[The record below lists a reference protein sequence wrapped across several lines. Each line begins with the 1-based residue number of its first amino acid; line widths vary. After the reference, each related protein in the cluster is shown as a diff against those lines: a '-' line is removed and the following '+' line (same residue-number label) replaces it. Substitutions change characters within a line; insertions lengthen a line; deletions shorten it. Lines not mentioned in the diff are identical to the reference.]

1 MERTQNDSERFVD
14 KRPLR
19 NYWYVVALADDLG
32 LNPISVKLLSE
43 DFVIWRDSD
52 GGLIA
57 AKEKCPHRQ
66 APLSHGNLEKGC
78 LVCPYHGWTFGKS
91 GKCINIPSSADG
103 VPIPSRS
110 HLETFDVIEKYG
122 LIWLCI
128 GEPINPLFDL
138 REESDPSFR
147 RINTEVQKWEV
158 AATRMVDN
166 FLDITHFPYVHSGTF
181 GAGQETKVPNITL
194 EFLDDDFFG
203 YRYEVLAA
211 NPKEAKST
219 SGSDEEV
226 VERSM
231 TSGFNLPLTVKSTIT
246 YKSGLEH
253 VILLL
258 STPIDETS
266 SYFTFVIWRNDDF
279 SIPAEEVISFDRAI
293 GEEDRVMLEKL
304 NGVMPLDKT
313 ALVNVQSDKATVE
326 WRRQLFNL
334 INSELNSIQ
343 A

>member
-1 MERTQNDSERFVD
+1 MARALNDLERFVE
-14 KRPLR
+14 KPPLK
-19 NYWYVVALADDLG
+19 NYWYAVALSDDVD
-32 LNPISVKLLSE
+32 LNPIAVKLLDE
-43 DFVIWRDSD
+43 EFVIWRESD

-57 AKEKCPHRQ
+57 AESKCPHRQ
-66 APLSHGNLEKGC
+66 APLSHGSIEKGC
-78 LVCPYHGWTFGKS
+78 LVCPYHGWTFGES
-91 GKCINIPSSADG
+91 GKCIDIPSSSDG
-103 VPIPSRS
+103 VPVPARA
-110 HLETFDVIEKYG
+110 HLEIFEVIEKYG

-128 GEPINPLFDL
+128 GKPVNPLFDL
-138 REESDPSFR
+138 KEEHDPSFR

-194 EFLDDDFFG
+194 EYLDDDFFG
-203 YRYEVLAA
+203 YRYDVLAA
-211 NPKEAKST
+211 NPEEAKTT
-219 SGSDEEV
+219 SGSDEET

-231 TSGFNLPLTVKSTIT
+231 TSGFNLPLTVRSTIT
-246 YKSGLEH
+246 YRSGLEH

-279 SIPAEEVISFDRAI
+279 SVPAEEVISFDRAI

-304 NGVMPLDKT
+304 KGAMPLGKT

-326 WRRQLFNL
+326 WRRQLLEL
-334 INSELNSIQ
+334 ISS
-343 A
+343 

>member
-1 MERTQNDSERFVD
+1 MARALNDLERFVE
-14 KRPLR
+14 KPPLK
-19 NYWYVVALADDLG
+19 NYWYAVALSDDVD
-32 LNPISVKLLSE
+32 LNPIAVKLLDE
-43 DFVIWRDSD
+43 EFVIWRESD

-57 AKEKCPHRQ
+57 AESKCPHRQ
-66 APLSHGNLEKGC
+66 APLSHGSIEKGC
-78 LVCPYHGWTFGKS
+78 LVCPYHGWTFGES
-91 GKCINIPSSADG
+91 GKCIDIPSSSDG
-103 VPIPSRS
+103 VPVPARA
-110 HLETFDVIEKYG
+110 HLEIFEVIEKYG

-128 GEPINPLFDL
+128 GKPVNPLFDL
-138 REESDPSFR
+138 KEEHDPSFR
-147 RINTEVQKWEV
+147 RINTEVQKWDV

-194 EFLDDDFFG
+194 EYLDDDFFG
-203 YRYEVLAA
+203 YRYDVLAA
-211 NPKEAKST
+211 NPEEAKTT
-219 SGSDEEV
+219 SGSDEET

-231 TSGFNLPLTVKSTIT
+231 TSGFNLPLTVRSTIT
-246 YKSGLEH
+246 YRSGLEH

-279 SIPAEEVISFDRAI
+279 SVPAEEVISFDRAI

-304 NGVMPLDKT
+304 KGAMPLGKT

-326 WRRQLFNL
+326 WRRQLLEL
-334 INSELNSIQ
+334 ISS
-343 A
+343 

>member
-1 MERTQNDSERFVD
+1 MARALNDLERFVE
-14 KRPLR
+14 KPPLK
-19 NYWYVVALADDLG
+19 NYWYAVALSDDVD
-32 LNPISVKLLSE
+32 LNPIAVKLLDE
-43 DFVIWRDSD
+43 EFVIWRESD

-57 AKEKCPHRQ
+57 AESKCPHRQ
-66 APLSHGNLEKGC
+66 APLSHGSIEKGC
-78 LVCPYHGWTFGKS
+78 LVCPYHGWTFGES
-91 GKCINIPSSADG
+91 GKCIDIPSSSDG
-103 VPIPSRS
+103 VPVPARA
-110 HLETFDVIEKYG
+110 HLEIFEVIEKYG

-128 GEPINPLFDL
+128 GKPVNPLFDL
-138 REESDPSFR
+138 KEEHDPSFR

-194 EFLDDDFFG
+194 EYLDDDFFG
-203 YRYEVLAA
+203 YRYDVLAA
-211 NPKEAKST
+211 NPEEAKTT
-219 SGSDEEV
+219 SGSDEET
-226 VERSM
+226 VERSK
-231 TSGFNLPLTVKSTIT
+231 TSGFNLPLTVRSTLT
-246 YKSGLEH
+246 YRSGLEH

-279 SIPAEEVISFDRAI
+279 SVPAEEVISFDRAI

-304 NGVMPLDKT
+304 KGAMPLGKT

-326 WRRQLFNL
+326 WRRQLLEL
-334 INSELNSIQ
+334 ISS
-343 A
+343 

>member
-1 MERTQNDSERFVD
+1 MARALNDLERFVE
-14 KRPLR
+14 KPPLK
-19 NYWYVVALADDLG
+19 NYWYAVALSDDVD
-32 LNPISVKLLSE
+32 LNPIAVKLLDE
-43 DFVIWRDSD
+43 EFVIWRESD

-57 AKEKCPHRQ
+57 AESKCPHRQ
-66 APLSHGNLEKGC
+66 APLSHGSIEKGC
-78 LVCPYHGWTFGKS
+78 LVCPYHGWTFGES
-91 GKCINIPSSADG
+91 GKCIDIPSSSDG
-103 VPIPSRS
+103 VPVPARA
-110 HLETFDVIEKYG
+110 HLEIFEVIEKYG

-128 GEPINPLFDL
+128 GKPVNPLFDL
-138 REESDPSFR
+138 KEEHDPSFR

-194 EFLDDDFFG
+194 EYLDDDFFG
-203 YRYEVLAA
+203 YRYDVLAA
-211 NPKEAKST
+211 NPEEAKTT
-219 SGSDEEV
+219 SGSDEET

-231 TSGFNLPLTVKSTIT
+231 TSGFNLPLTVRSTIT
-246 YKSGLEH
+246 YRSGLEH

-279 SIPAEEVISFDRAI
+279 SVPAEEVISFDRAI

-304 NGVMPLDKT
+304 KGAMPLEKT

-326 WRRQLFNL
+326 WRRQLLEL
-334 INSELNSIQ
+334 ISS
-343 A
+343 

>member
-1 MERTQNDSERFVD
+1 MARALSDLERFVD
-14 KRPLR
+14 KPPLK
-19 NYWYVVALADDLG
+19 NYWYAVALSDDVDF
-32 LNPISVKLLSE
+32 NPIAVKLLDE
-43 DFVIWRDSD
+43 EFVIWRESD

-57 AKEKCPHRQ
+57 AESECPHRQ
-66 APLSHGNLEKGC
+66 APLSHGSVEEGC
-78 LVCPYHGWTFGKS
+78 LVCPYHGWTFGES
-91 GKCINIPSSADG
+91 GNCINIPSSADG
-103 VPIPSRS
+103 VPVPARA
-110 HLETFDVIEKYG
+110 HLKIFEVIEKYG

-128 GEPINPLFDL
+128 GKPVNPLFEL
-138 REESDPSFR
+138 QEELDPSFR

-194 EFLDDDFFG
+194 EYLDDDFFG
-203 YRYEVLAA
+203 YRYDVLAA
-211 NPKEAKST
+211 NPEEAKTT
-219 SGSDEEV
+219 SGSDEET

-231 TSGFNLPLTVKSTIT
+231 TSGFNLPLTVRSTIT

-279 SIPAEEVISFDRAI
+279 SVPAEEVISFDLAI

-304 NGVMPLDKT
+304 NGAMPLEKT

-326 WRRQLFNL
+326 WRRQLLKL
-334 INSELNSIQ
+334 ISS
-343 A
+343 

>member
-1 MERTQNDSERFVD
+1 MGETLTVSEGFVH
-14 KRPLR
+14 KRPLK
-19 NYWYVVALADDLG
+19 NYWYVVASSEDVIS
-32 LNPISVKLLSE
+32 NPHSVKLLDE

-52 GGLIA
+52 GDLIA
-57 AKEKCPHRQ
+57 AEEKCPHRQ
-66 APLSHGNLEKGC
+66 APLSHGNLENGC
-78 LVCPYHGWTFGKS
+78 LICPYHGWTFGKS
-91 GKCINIPSSADG
+91 GKCINVPSSAEN
-103 VPIPSRS
+103 VPIPSRA
-110 HLETFDVIEKYG
+110 HLNTIEITEKFG

-128 GEPINPLFDL
+128 GNSINPLFDIK
-138 REESDPSFR
+138 EEFDSSFR

-181 GAGQETKVPNITL
+181 GTAQETKVPNITL
-194 EFLDDDFFG
+194 ESLDDYFFG

-211 NPKEAKST
+211 NPEEAKST
-219 SGSDEEV
+219 SGSNEET

-231 TSGFNLPLTVKSTIT
+231 TSGFSLPLSVKSTIT

-304 NGVMPLDKT
+304 KGVMPLDKT

-326 WRRQLFNL
+326 WRRQLLKL
-334 INSELNSIQ
+334 IND
-343 A
+343 

>member
-1 MERTQNDSERFVD
+1 MARALNDLERFVE
-14 KRPLR
+14 KPPLK
-19 NYWYVVALADDLG
+19 NYWYAVALSDDVD
-32 LNPISVKLLSE
+32 LNPIAVKLLDE
-43 DFVIWRDSD
+43 EFVIWRESD

-57 AKEKCPHRQ
+57 AESKCPHRQ
-66 APLSHGNLEKGC
+66 APLSHGSIEKGC
-78 LVCPYHGWTFGKS
+78 LECPYNGWAFGDS
-91 GKCINIPSSADG
+91 GKCIDIPSSSDG
-103 VPIPSRS
+103 VPVPARA
-110 HLETFDVIEKYG
+110 HLEIFEVIEKYG

-128 GEPINPLFDL
+128 GKPVNPLFDL
-138 REESDPSFR
+138 KEEHDPSFR

-194 EFLDDDFFG
+194 EYLDDDFFG
-203 YRYEVLAA
+203 YRYDVLAA
-211 NPKEAKST
+211 NPEEAKTT
-219 SGSDEEV
+219 SGSDEET

-231 TSGFNLPLTVKSTIT
+231 TSGFNLPLTVRSTIT
-246 YKSGLEH
+246 YRSGLEH

-279 SIPAEEVISFDRAI
+279 SVPAEEVISFDRAI

-304 NGVMPLDKT
+304 KGAMPLGKT

-326 WRRQLFNL
+326 WRRQLLEL
-334 INSELNSIQ
+334 ISS
-343 A
+343 

>member
-1 MERTQNDSERFVD
+1 MARALNDLERFVE
-14 KRPLR
+14 KPPLK
-19 NYWYVVALADDLG
+19 NYWYAVALSDDVD
-32 LNPISVKLLSE
+32 LNPIAVKLLDE
-43 DFVIWRDSD
+43 EFVIWRESD

-57 AKEKCPHRQ
+57 AESKCPHRQ
-66 APLSHGNLEKGC
+66 APLSHGSIEKGC
-78 LVCPYHGWTFGKS
+78 LVCPYHGWTFGES
-91 GKCINIPSSADG
+91 GKCIDIPSSSDG
-103 VPIPSRS
+103 VPVPARA
-110 HLETFDVIEKYG
+110 HLEIFEVIEKYG
-122 LIWLCI
+122 LIWRCI
-128 GEPINPLFDL
+128 GKPVNPLFDL
-138 REESDPSFR
+138 KEEHDPSFR

-194 EFLDDDFFG
+194 EYLDDDFFG
-203 YRYEVLAA
+203 YRYDVLAA
-211 NPKEAKST
+211 NPEEAKTT
-219 SGSDEEV
+219 SGSDEET

-231 TSGFNLPLTVKSTIT
+231 TSGFNLPLTVRSTIT
-246 YKSGLEH
+246 YRSGLEH

-279 SIPAEEVISFDRAI
+279 SVPAEEVISFDRAI

-304 NGVMPLDKT
+304 KGAMPLGKT

-326 WRRQLFNL
+326 WRRQLLEL
-334 INSELNSIQ
+334 ISS
-343 A
+343 